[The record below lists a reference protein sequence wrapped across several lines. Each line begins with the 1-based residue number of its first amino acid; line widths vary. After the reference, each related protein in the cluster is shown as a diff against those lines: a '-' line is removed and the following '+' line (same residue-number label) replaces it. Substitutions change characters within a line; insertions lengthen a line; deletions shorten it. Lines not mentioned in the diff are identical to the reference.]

1 MEVDT
6 ISELIS
12 GIGKKYYQEEIERLM
27 TIPGFSFLS
36 ALALIADIAEIDRF
50 PNVKKFCSYLR
61 TAPKITESNN
71 TTHLGKVNKCSRSL
85 TVTFLTQ
92 SVQHFRNS
100 SLYFGEFYDR
110 LKSGK
115 SYGKTRMALIRKILV
130 SAYYMLKR
138 KENFKWS
145 DKSNME
151 NKIKLFYR
159 NAGKADAKLLNSA

>member
-1 MEVDT
+1 M
-6 ISELIS
+6 IA
-12 GIGKKYYQEEIERLM
+12 GIGKEYYQEEIERLM

-36 ALALIADIAEIDRF
+36 ALALLSDICEVDRF
-50 PNVKKFCSYLR
+50 PTVKKFCSYLR
-61 TAPKITESNN
+61 TAPKISESNN

-85 TVTFLTQ
+85 TVTMLTQ

-100 SLYFGEFYDR
+100 SPYFGVFYDR

-151 NKIKLFYR
+151 RKTKLFYD
-159 NAGKADAKLLNSA
+159 NAKKTDFNILNSA